1 MNALK
6 SPGQKA
12 TVITSKDTP
21 ATSPEKLVDEIR
33 KRAYE
38 IHLKRGKNP
47 GSDMDDW
54 LKAEREIKAKYHLS

>member
-6 SPGQKA
+6 STEQKA
-12 TVITSKDTP
+12 AVKPIKDTA

-33 KRAYE
+33 KQAYE
-38 IHLKRGKNP
+38 IHLKRGSTP

>member
-1 MNALK
+1 MNIQK
-6 SPGQKA
+6 SAGFNAVK
-12 TVITSKDTP
+12 TSKDTP

-38 IHLKRGKNP
+38 IHLKRGKTP

-54 LKAEREIKAKYHLS
+54 LKAEREIKAKFHLS